1 MRAPPCSAREQELPR
16 TGRATGA
23 GGRRGHGRTAGCPA
37 HRVPRERLAQLAV
50 RAVLAQ
56 HEAEYLHLMQR
67 RPPCSSSVSRRAL
80 ARAEGGRQRPAQPHA
95 GGLHA
100 AADTAAL
107 SLCERMRTG
116 VLAACH
122 SQGSENSLARLS
134 DRTSRG
140 PARATPGRCS
150 GPDALNTSTQKSLRL
165 PRGPGRETRCSR
177 SPVDEI
183 HQRQELEPTA
193 RHRADPHARRGP
205 RGPMQAWCRC
215 RM

>member
-1 MRAPPCSAREQELPR
+1 VRAPPCSAREQELPR

-122 SQGSENSLARLS
+122 TQGSENSLARLS

-140 PARATPGRCS
+140 PARATPGAAQAQRPQHQHPNIHYVCL
-150 GPDALNTSTQKSLRL
+150 GVLGVRQGA
-165 PRGPGRETRCSR
+165 GR